1 MVMIMA
7 LISMRDYASGSSS
20 TAVPPPEATAGAK
33 SVGME
38 KCGKRSGGTG
48 LSTRGKVIPAA
59 YSMLLVSVVMAITFS
74 ALIQPLDAN
83 PTCILNCAQCVKI
96 YGDYFDGHTCAR
108 VCLDSR
114 SKFDSFVDCADPTT
128 IARFLKTTY

>member
-1 MVMIMA
+1 MA
-7 LISMRDYASGSSS
+7 LISMRDYASGAGS
-20 TAVPPPEATAGAK
+20 PEAAAGAK
-33 SVGME
+33 AVGME
-38 KCGKRSGGTG
+38 KCGNRSGGTG
-48 LSTRGKVIPAA
+48 LSRGRGNPAA
-59 YSMLLVSVVMAITFS
+59 YSMLLVSVVMAITVS
-74 ALIQPLDAN
+74 ALIQPLNAN

-128 IARFLKTTY
+128 IARFLKTF